1 MNKQNQQISLL
12 STLFSCLLF
21 GIPAKPTPSYANA
34 LPPKI
39 EPEQLAQTNPNPDVF
54 NEAPYNGSRPTSTS
68 TPSEPSTTTPV
79 TPPLPEQ
86 QQPPSTTVMPTQ
98 GKVSIKLVNVTK
110 ADVTY
115 EVIGDTG
122 RRSLQGKSNVLLS
135 DLTIPI
141 TMTFKR
147 QDGGLLNVIPQSPQP
162 GILEAVLTE
171 TTDLGADKNTLN
183 IQPSG
188 AVFLN

>member
-12 STLFSCLLF
+12 STIFGCLLF
-21 GIPAKPTPSYANA
+21 GIPAKPTLSYANA

-39 EPEQLAQTNPNPDVF
+39 ELEQLAQTNPNPDVF

-68 TPSEPSTTTPV
+68 TPSKPSTTTPV
-79 TPPLPEQ
+79 TPPVPEQ

-122 RRSLQGKSNVLLS
+122 QRSLQGKSNVLLS